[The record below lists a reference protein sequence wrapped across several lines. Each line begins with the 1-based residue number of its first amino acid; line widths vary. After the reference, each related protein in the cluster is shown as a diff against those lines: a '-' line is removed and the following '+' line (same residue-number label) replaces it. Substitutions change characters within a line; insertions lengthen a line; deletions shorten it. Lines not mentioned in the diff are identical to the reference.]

1 MKKIQLTQNKVA
13 LVDDEDFAY
22 LNQWKWCCDTKG
34 YAVRSEKRS
43 ETGVKKRAL
52 IRMHRVIAKTPA
64 DKLTD
69 HINGNIF
76 DNRKTNLRHATDSEN
91 MRNRKMAANNKT
103 GYKGVWFNNKTKK
116 YVAYIKLQHSRV
128 LGSFDKAEEAAYV
141 YDQFA
146 LQIFGEFARTN
157 LL

>member
-69 HINGNIF
+69 HINGNIL
-76 DNRKTNLRHATDSEN
+76 DNRKANLRHATDSEN

-103 GYKGVWFNNKTKK
+103 GYKGVWFNKKTKK

-146 LQIFGEFARTN
+146 LQIFGKFARTN